1 MVLFLGN
8 LNAFFH
14 IYGQGK
20 AQQRFCRTIC
30 ISKGLASFS
39 LRITKSSCVLPKEY
53 YIGACLGVLFVNWF
67 TRLPKEIKILELITS
82 IGQIQENLVDSARK
96 QYQELGVV
104 VVKMQEVLT
113 ELKSLRLRVS
123 ELETALERE
132 RDLGMTR

>member
-1 MVLFLGN
+1 M
-8 LNAFFH
+8 
-14 IYGQGK
+14 
-20 AQQRFCRTIC
+20 
-30 ISKGLASFS
+30 
-39 LRITKSSCVLPKEY
+39 
-53 YIGACLGVLFVNWF
+53 
-67 TRLPKEIKILELITS
+67 ELITS